1 MARSQSEGYKSP
13 LEAHFMNKRGFRIR
27 AIVDCRFFKIF
38 ASMENKQKSKFKDY
52 DFKQTNK

>member
-1 MARSQSEGYKSP
+1 MARSQSGYKS